1 MVLYIIAQ
9 HKLEHNYK
17 NPKKLCCASHIPST
31 SALFMFLFS
40 PPSRMTILPPTEKL
54 KVVLQ
59 KIRDFHLRFTNEFS

>member
-31 SALFMFLFS
+31 SALFVF
-40 PPSRMTILPPTEKL
+40 
-54 KVVLQ
+54 VLSSIQ
-59 KIRDFHLRFTNEFS
+59 DDHLTSYREAEGGAAEDP